1 MSELE
6 LFNDNLINLVSQLA
20 DICPNSLISK
30 YLTIIKNVIKKNPEK
45 IITAFIIHILPYKD
59 KIDAGDENFFLNKSY
74 EKEAKGD
81 DEVIDKI
88 FKFKDIW
95 KQLSNSNKSVVIQ
108 YMICLCYYAQLYLI
122 KNS

>member
-6 LFNDNLINLVSQLA
+6 LFNNTLINLAIQLA
-20 DICPNSLISK
+20 EICPKSIISI
-30 YLTIIKNVIKKNPEK
+30 YLNLIKKVVLNNPDK
-45 IITAFIIHILPYKD
+45 IIIEFIIHVLPHKD
-59 KIDAGDENFFLNKSY
+59 KIDAGNEDFFMNKSY

-95 KQLSNSNKSVVIQ
+95 KQLNTTNKNIVIQ
-108 YMICLCYYAQLYLI
+108 YMICLCYYAQLYLL
-122 KNS
+122 KH